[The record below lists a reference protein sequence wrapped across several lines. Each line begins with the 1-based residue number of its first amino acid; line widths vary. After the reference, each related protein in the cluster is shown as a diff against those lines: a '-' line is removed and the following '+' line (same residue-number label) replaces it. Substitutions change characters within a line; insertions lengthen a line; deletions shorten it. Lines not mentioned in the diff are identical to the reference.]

1 MGAQEKCRPLWKPRH
16 PCPLLPQ
23 LSPPRTQ
30 TLTHQLHGA
39 LGRRLSQGSG
49 WGCRFWVLSG
59 TSSWGLYI
67 QAHGGLGGNYL
78 VLRLTLSNSFP
89 SFMQICC
96 PGQCRGVGTKKKV
109 FAKVL

>member
-1 MGAQEKCRPLWKPRH
+1 MHRPERAVPEEQLQGWEQTGAQEKCRPFWKPRH
-16 PCPLLPQ
+16 PCPLPQ

-59 TSSWGLYI
+59 TSSGGLYTRKPMEAWEEI
-67 QAHGGLGGNYL
+67 
-78 VLRLTLSNSFP
+78 TW
-89 SFMQICC
+89 CC
-96 PGQCRGVGTKKKV
+96 D
-109 FAKVL
+109 